1 MAQFADGKIE
11 VYLGPRELDA
21 PDDLETVICQFIRG
35 ARRSLDVAVQE
46 IDSMKIAEAILDAR
60 WSGVSVQVFLEQ
72 DYLKQRLP
80 AKPKAPEPKGGETAE
95 QALRRVQWRRDE
107 LDLARDTTLAR
118 NRWILS
124 AFLRNGIEV
133 HGDFNPAIFHQKFVL
148 RDFRT
153 GALPTSALL
162 SGSANFTETDTHR
175 NLNSVFV
182 FHDANLCRQYRV
194 EVEQLRHGSFGRGMH
209 GDVPKTYHL
218 ARVPV
223 KTLFAPDHTPELEF
237 MKQMLK
243 VKDQGDIL
251 FAIFT
256 FAGSSGID
264 DTMLALA
271 RGGVRIRGVLDP
283 GQARQKWAVPQ
294 WLKHPNIDLRVP
306 KREGVLAG
314 LRKVHH
320 KLMVIDDRIVVG
332 GSFNYTQPAND
343 YNDEN
348 LFVIGSPHQEVE
360 GVPVAT
366 DPVQEIALHVR
377 AELERLYDLSEPFAP
392 GQDG

>member
-1 MAQFADGKIE
+1 MAEFANGKIE
-11 VYLGPRELDA
+11 VYLGPKELNG
-21 PDDLETVICQFIRG
+21 PDDLESVICEFIAG
-35 ARRSLDVAVQE
+35 AKSSLDVAVQE
-46 IDSMKIAEAILDAR
+46 IDSMAIAEAIIDAR
-60 WSGVSVQVFLEQ
+60 WRGVSVEIFLEQ
-72 DYLKQRLP
+72 DYLKRKLP
-80 AKPKAPEPKGGETAE
+80 AKPDPPRPAAETEETAE
-95 QALRRVQWRRDE
+95 QALRRVQWRPDE
-107 LDLARDTTLAR
+107 LDLGRGATLAR

-133 HGDFNPAIFHQKFVL
+133 HGDFNPKIFHQKFVL
-148 RDFRT
+148 RDFRRSAVRT
-153 GALPTSALL
+153 TALL
-162 SGSANFTETDTHR
+162 SGSANFTDTDTHK

-182 FHDANLCRQYRV
+182 FNDANVARQYRD
-194 EVEQLRHGSFGRGMH
+194 EVAQLRRGSFGRGMH
-209 GDVPKTYHL
+209 GDVPPTYDL
-218 ARVPV
+218 GGVPV

-243 VKDQGDIL
+243 VRDKGEIL

-271 RGGVRIRGVLDP
+271 RGGVRIRGVVDP

-294 WLKHPNIDLRVP
+294 WLRHENIELRVP
-306 KREGVLAG
+306 RKDGELAR

-348 LFVIGSPHQEVE
+348 LFVIGSPHAEVE
-360 GVPVAT
+360 GITVEA
-366 DPVQEIALHVR
+366 DPVRDLALHVR
-377 AELERLYDLSEPFAP
+377 AELERIFDASVAFVPS
-392 GQDG
+392 

>member
-1 MAQFADGKIE
+1 MAEFANGKIE
-11 VYLGPRELDA
+11 VYLGPKELNG
-21 PDDLETVICQFIRG
+21 PDDLESVICEFIGG
-35 ARRSLDVAVQE
+35 AKSSLDVAVQE
-46 IDSMKIAEAILDAR
+46 IDSMTIAEAIIDAR
-60 WSGVSVQVFLEQ
+60 WRGVSVEIFLEQ
-72 DYLKQRLP
+72 DYLKRKLP
-80 AKPKAPEPKGGETAE
+80 AKPDPPPPDAETEETAE
-95 QALRRVQWRRDE
+95 EALRRVQWRPDE
-107 LDLARDTTLAR
+107 LDLGRGATLAR

-133 HGDFNPAIFHQKFVL
+133 HGDFNPKIFHQKFVL
-148 RDFRT
+148 RDFRRSAIRT
-153 GALPTSALL
+153 TALL
-162 SGSANFTETDTHR
+162 SGSANFTDTDTHK

-182 FHDANLCRQYRV
+182 FNDANVARQYRD
-194 EVEQLRHGSFGRGMH
+194 EVAQLRRGSFGRGMH
-209 GDVPKTYHL
+209 GDVPPTYDL
-218 ARVPV
+218 GGVPV

-243 VKDQGDIL
+243 VRDKGEIL

-271 RGGVRIRGVLDP
+271 RGGVRIRGVVDP

-294 WLKHPNIDLRVP
+294 WLRHENIELRVP
-306 KREGVLAG
+306 RKDGELAR

-348 LFVIGSPHQEVE
+348 LFVIGSPHTEVE
-360 GVPVAT
+360 GINVEA
-366 DPVQEIALHVR
+366 DPVRELALHVR
-377 AELERLYDLSEPFAP
+377 AELERIYDASEAFVPS
-392 GQDG
+392 